1 MYKMLMFLK
10 IANDQNV
17 LNHFKNFTLPILNE
31 LSGENIKA
39 ARVES
44 SLLIE
49 QKYSWFCEAV
59 VDSKNEWDRL
69 MTMKEGKKFVKDLTD
84 FHKSVDLIFVNY
96 DEEL

>member
-10 IANDQNV
+10 KANDQNV
-17 LNHFKNFTLPILNE
+17 LNHIKNYTLPILKE
-31 LSGENIKA
+31 LSGKNIKT

-49 QKYSWFCEAV
+49 QKYSWFCEAAA
-59 VDSKNEWDRL
+59 DSKNEWDRL
-69 MTMKEGKKFVKDLTD
+69 MTTKEGKKFGEDLTD
-84 FHKSVDLIFVNY
+84 FHKSIDLIFVNY